1 MDYRREIDGLRAV
14 AVLPVIFFHAGFE
27 AFGGGFVGV
36 DVFFVISGYLITS
49 ILIGDLKNGRF
60 SLMRF
65 YERRARRILPAL
77 FLVVVCCI
85 PFALAW
91 MSPAQ
96 IKDFGESVIAVVFFG
111 SNILFWREDGYFGA
125 SVELKPLLHTWSLA
139 VEEQF
144 YLLFPLLLLA
154 LWKCAGRKALWVI
167 ALMSVASFVLCEW
180 ARLNGDISNSAVF
193 YLAPTRAWEL
203 LAGSICA
210 FALTARQ
217 AWRNDVLSVAGLLL
231 ILTSVFLFD
240 EDTPFP
246 SYYALLPVGGTVL
259 VILFASHET
268 LCARLL
274 SLPIFVGVGLVSYSA
289 YLWHQPL
296 FAFARLRS
304 LFDPSDLL
312 MLGLSAAS
320 LGLAYLSWRFVE
332 TPLRVDK
339 APFFTT
345 RTRLCV
351 ASSVVAASLAALG
364 AIAIVSKDW
373 LSIEP
378 KAQFAELEQRTS
390 ANRGLSSTC
399 NGFIKT
405 ESCSTSHT
413 PEFLVWGD
421 SYAMHITL
429 GIVSSE
435 PKIKIQQFTQSNCS
449 PILLPKDRDLIE
461 TGVITK
467 NCANFNSQVTTWL
480 KDTPSV
486 KYVVMSSTYAVPVS
500 RSGNAHLLIS
510 ETIDFVERLGK
521 KVVIFSPTPSSG
533 YNIGHCAIR
542 SVLGNWDEGT
552 CDFLFTN
559 GGDKH
564 ASFTLLK
571 KLSARTPIIW
581 LNDMICPRSICDV
594 IQDGNLIYRDKGH
607 LSSEGSA
614 FLGKTF
620 NWADRVRSASSKK

>member
-1 MDYRREIDGLRAV
+1 MDYRREIDGLRAI

-49 ILIGDLKNGRF
+49 ILISDLKGGRF
-60 SLMRF
+60 SLIRF

-77 FLVVVCCI
+77 FLVVLCCI

-96 IKDFGESVIAVVFFG
+96 IKNFGESVIAVVFFG
-111 SNILFWREDGYFGA
+111 SNILFWREDGYFA
-125 SVELKPLLHTWSLA
+125 AAAELKPLLHTWSLA

-144 YLLFPLLLLA
+144 YLLFPLVLLA
-154 LWKCAGRKALWVI
+154 LWKCSGRKAPWVV
-167 ALMSVASFVLCEW
+167 ALMAVASLALCEW
-180 ARLNGDISNSAVF
+180 ARLNGNISNSAVF

-203 LAGSICA
+203 LAGSLCA
-210 FALTARQ
+210 FALTDRR
-217 AWRNDVLSVAGLLL
+217 AWRNDILGVAGLLL
-231 ILTSVFLFD
+231 IFAGVFLFD
-240 EDTPFP
+240 EETPFP
-246 SYYALLPVGGTVL
+246 SLYALLPVGGTVL
-259 VILFASHET
+259 VILFASRGT

-304 LFDPSDLL
+304 LFDPSDVL

-332 TPLRVDK
+332 TPFRVTG
-339 APFFTT
+339 APLITT
-345 RTRLCV
+345 RTRLFV
-351 ASSVVAASLAALG
+351 ASGVVGASLAALG
-364 AIAIVSKDW
+364 AIAAVSEDW
-373 LSIEP
+373 LSLGP
-378 KAQFAELEQRTS
+378 KAQLAKLEQRTS
-390 ANRGLSSTC
+390 ANRGLSSIC

-405 ESCSTSHT
+405 EDCRTSHT
-413 PEFLVWGD
+413 PEVLVWGD

-429 GIVSSE
+429 GIVASE
-435 PKIKIQQFTQSNCS
+435 PKIKIQQFTKSNCT
-449 PILLPKDRDLIE
+449 PILLPKAHDLIE
-461 TGVITK
+461 TGIITK
-467 NCANFNSQVTTWL
+467 DCANFNSKVATWL

-486 KYVVMSSTYAVPVS
+486 KYVVMSSPYGVS
-500 RSGNAHLLIS
+500 VSSPGNALLLIRQ
-510 ETIDFVERLGK
+510 TIEFVERLGK
-521 KVVIFSPTPSSG
+521 KVVVFSPTPSSG

-542 SVLGNWDEGT
+542 AVSDNWDEGT
-552 CDFLFTN
+552 CDFPFIN

-564 ASFTLLK
+564 ASFALME
-571 KLSARTPIIW
+571 KLSEQTPLIW
-581 LNDMICPRSICDV
+581 LNDMICPGGTCDV
-594 IQDGNLIYRDKGH
+594 IQDGNLIYRDRGH

-614 FLGKTF
+614 FLGRTF
-620 NWADRVRSASSKK
+620 SWADRIRSVTSKE